1 MRSKELIRGVLYI
14 NSSLVVQK
22 NHTEQVRFSNQAPR
36 PSKALGSL
44 REDPFQ
50 RSLISYS
57 AHAGVA
63 GLGWTPGLGVSFKLS
78 GFKFITI

>member
-57 AHAGVA
+57 AHAGHSWV
-63 GLGWTPGLGVSFKLS
+63 WSILS
-78 GFKFITI
+78 DGKFMRN